1 MQCLSILVLGPAGP
15 PRAALEGR
23 LHRLGHSAVGATLG
37 EEGRYRARQEL
48 HDLVVADMRSLPL
61 DGAPAVGDLEDIRR
75 PLLVVTNE
83 PRSAGAALGRR
94 AGTVVLMSGHE
105 RDAGYEAALHLCV
118 ALGRPRIPQPA

>member
-1 MQCLSILVLGPAGP
+1 MQSLAILVLGPEGP
-15 PRAALEGR
+15 LRADLEER
-23 LHRLGHSAVGATLG
+23 LHRLGHTAVGAALG
-37 EEGRYRARQEL
+37 EEARYPPRQEV

-61 DGAPAVGDLEDIRR
+61 DGAPAVGDLEEIRR

-94 AGTVVLMSGHE
+94 VGTVVLISGDE